1 MSCWFQ
7 GSLIPDKPSSVS
19 FTYSIIKT
27 DIADGILIHMGG
39 MAGDVVALADTSV
52 EASNPTRSTWF
63 DEVVFPAIMISVV
76 IHHLRICYW

>member
-1 MSCWFQ
+1 MVY
-7 GSLIPDKPSSVS
+7 L
-19 FTYSIIKT
+19 SIWE
-27 DIADGILIHMGG
+27 G

-76 IHHLRICYW
+76 IHHLWICYW

>member
-1 MSCWFQ
+1 MVY
-7 GSLIPDKPSSVS
+7 L
-19 FTYSIIKT
+19 SIWE
-27 DIADGILIHMGG
+27 G

-76 IHHLRICYW
+76 IHHLRISYWLFYEESVDLSIFSGFFLPGHKY

>member
-1 MSCWFQ
+1 MF
-7 GSLIPDKPSSVS
+7 
-19 FTYSIIKT
+19 FKT

-52 EASNPTRSTWF
+52 EASNPTRNMVFLIVCTWF

-76 IHHLRICYW
+76 IHYLWICYW

>member
-1 MSCWFQ
+1 
-7 GSLIPDKPSSVS
+7 
-19 FTYSIIKT
+19 
-27 DIADGILIHMGG
+27 MGG

-52 EASNPTRSTWF
+52 EASNPTRNMVFLIVCTWF